1 MKLDSQDRFEIKAL
15 AFYRETGILAPG
27 KDCKR
32 RRRIVVLYYE
42 WHEPLAYCTA
52 CGEMPND
59 SARRFKKVTFARER
73 KIAKA
78 RSLYESATSIDEV
91 MRRLTEDLA

>member
-1 MKLDSQDRFEIKAL
+1 MSVHI
-15 AFYRETGILAPG
+15 YAPTYCAARSVHHCNT
-27 KDCKR
+27 CKR
-32 RRRIVVLYYE
+32 RRRIVVLYYT